1 MNVHWSLDVR
11 DFGNISQATID
22 LAPFMCFVG
31 DNNSGK
37 SFLMSLLWGI
47 ITMGKDI
54 FPQRPSDSKSYK
66 VCEDWLRENIHKDAV
81 LDKNVQGMYLSWFNE
96 LLSANKDALLRRIFS
111 YKVEIG
117 GVRIINLQRPQLAL
131 KLGDDRSRYSVNND
145 SITFPGKNDSN
156 TEFNREELL
165 RMNCYIC
172 WNLIMY
178 GIAAPL
184 YTPVIKG
191 RRNCEPIYLPA
202 SRTGFM
208 LTFKNLISDTVR
220 SSFSLYGGMEEEN
233 TSYLTMP
240 YIDFLQLI
248 TQFETVKQ
256 IPKKLNEIVTFIESN
271 MTKGKMSTHKATL
284 PQIMYTPESLKMELP
299 LHVASSVVTE
309 VAPLLL
315 LLKSNIKFK
324 SIIIEEPEAHLH
336 PALQQQMARVLIK
349 LVNNQ
354 YPVWITTHSDT
365 IVQHIN
371 NMIKLCKKNGPERD
385 GLLKTYGYSKDDLLS
400 PVDVKMFQFD
410 RDKVTSKSHISEL
423 KSTQYG
429 FVVPTF
435 NDTLTKLVDEVRAFQ
450 KDEDD

>member
-1 MNVHWSLDVR
+1 M
-11 DFGNISQATID
+11 
-22 LAPFMCFVG
+22 
-31 DNNSGK
+31 
-37 SFLMSLLWGI
+37 
-47 ITMGKDI
+47 
-54 FPQRPSDSKSYK
+54 
-66 VCEDWLRENIHKDAV
+66 
-81 LDKNVQGMYLSWFNE
+81 
-96 LLSANKDALLRRIFS
+96 
-111 YKVEIG
+111 
-117 GVRIINLQRPQLAL
+117 
-131 KLGDDRSRYSVNND
+131 
-145 SITFPGKNDSN
+145 
-156 TEFNREELL
+156 
-165 RMNCYIC
+165 
-172 WNLIMY
+172 
-178 GIAAPL
+178 
-184 YTPVIKG
+184 
-191 RRNCEPIYLPA
+191 
-202 SRTGFM
+202 
-208 LTFKNLISDTVR
+208 
-220 SSFSLYGGMEEEN
+220 
-233 TSYLTMP
+233 
-240 YIDFLQLI
+240 
-248 TQFETVKQ
+248 
-256 IPKKLNEIVTFIESN
+256 
-271 MTKGKMSTHKATL
+271 
-284 PQIMYTPESLKMELP
+284 KMELP

-429 FVVPTF
+429 FVVQTF